1 MSSNTTY
8 LVPDIIKELIIK
20 MINATSQNERL
31 AYELQVR
38 TIRDAC
44 NTALGRTITTPNKTK
59 KRA

>member
-1 MSSNTTY
+1 MSGNTY
-8 LVPDIIKELIIK
+8 LVPDIIRELLSK
-20 MINATSQNERL
+20 MINATGQNERQ

-44 NTALGRTITTPNKTK
+44 NIALSKNVTIPVKNR

>member
-1 MSSNTTY
+1 MSGNTTY
-8 LVPDIIKELIIK
+8 LVPDIIKELLSK

-44 NTALGRTITTPNKTK
+44 NTALSRAVTTPVKTR